1 MEPVRTLADV
11 FTINR
16 HFQKSTRIDADLVPE
31 GLEGYRLN
39 QSGWQVLKG
48 FAEDVAGSK
57 QRAFTWTGPYGS
69 GKSSLALMLAALL
82 GPAGSTRKTAERIL
96 GPDRVSYLRECLPAP
111 PSGWMMV
118 TVVGQRTDMVQAIW
132 SAFEHARDA
141 RWQRDDPAA
150 PAAERDLRSLLVA
163 LEGTTKR
170 LEAEGSGLLLLID
183 EMGKLLEHA
192 ALSEGDLFPLQ
203 EIAEVFAR
211 VAKRA
216 VLLGVLHQAFGDYGR
231 RVSATVQAEWAKIQ
245 GRFSDTPFSM
255 GVEEVVGLVASA
267 IDRGVEPSAD
277 QLAKAEAAVDALAG
291 AHRAHGASDV
301 QALARCAPLHPVTAL
316 LLGPVSR
323 RRFGQNER
331 SVFSFLSSHE
341 PFGFY
346 EFLTSQPADSQRLF
360 EPADLWDYLQ
370 INHEPAILASS
381 DGAKWAEA
389 AEAVLRASRRQGS
402 TMPHVRLAK
411 AIALLDMFGRSH
423 GVAATDRLLACCCDG
438 NVELTSTLLGDL
450 QFWSVA
456 IPRRHIGGWGLFAG
470 SDLDLDAALV
480 RALERIS
487 GDTDA
492 LLKVLRDLPPV
503 VAKRHYAKTGTLRL
517 LERRVV
523 RASELERAY
532 LVSGADSAVSGAF
545 LLVLPEVD
553 LDGGQAKLF
562 LPPPP
567 ADRLIFRGTPEP
579 SGQLIDAA
587 REVAALERLPT
598 LIPQLHG
605 DPAARRELN
614 GRLLA
619 ARATLAD
626 AIRHAFDRTEWQSV
640 LPLGARCAGEG
651 GLSALASELC
661 ESVYPSTPELD
672 NELLNRERPSPAAVA
687 ARRRLLQAMISRP
700 DAPRL
705 GIAGEPA
712 ELGLYLSLLAATGVH
727 RDGQGGDAGFGS
739 PTKNKRNKGL
749 EDAWSAAELLLAQ
762 DPHSAAPPVTLEQ
775 VYAVWR
781 APPFGMRA
789 GVMPVFALALY
800 LTHAGAMAAYVEG
813 NYVPEPGAPFVE
825 RMLQE
830 PQAVSFRWVG
840 SEEANALVLERLAPL
855 SALVQSKGVSPT
867 TALGVAKPL
876 VQFALRLPGW
886 TRRTRQ
892 LSPLATQV
900 RDALLASA
908 DPYELLFQ
916 QLPTVCGIDFVD
928 CASSHEQ
935 KAQSFSS
942 RLQLAVK
949 EMDGAQ
955 QRLLE
960 GFEGRILRA
969 LHAEAGRKG
978 LIVIAERASA
988 LSGKPVHLLVGR
1000 FAQILAD
1007 APTDPQWLEALCGL
1021 AASRPLREW
1030 TDGDVDR
1037 CRHEV
1042 DRLCQKF
1049 IEAEASVIASAP
1061 DSEHVRGVAAE
1072 LRAHLHNKGLD
1083 PVQQRAALLLALE
1096 QLAPATS
1103 DQEAA

>member
-1 MEPVRTLADV
+1 MEPMRTLADV

-31 GLEGYRLN
+31 GLDGYRLN
-39 QSGWQVLKG
+39 QSGWQVLKS
-48 FAEDVAGSK
+48 FAEDIAGSK

-82 GPAGSTRKTAERIL
+82 GPVGPTRDAAERIL
-96 GPDRVSYLRECLPAP
+96 GPDRLSYIRERLPAP
-111 PSGWMMV
+111 PSGWLV
-118 TVVGQRTDMVQAIW
+118 ITVVGQRTDMVQAIW
-132 SAFEHARDA
+132 AAFQRARDA
-141 RWQRDDPAA
+141 RWQRDEPAV
-150 PAAERDLRSLLVA
+150 PDAEKDLRSLLVA
-163 LEGTTKR
+163 LEGTAKR
-170 LEAEGSGLLLLID
+170 LESEGSGLLLVVD

-192 ALSEGDLFPLQ
+192 ALSGGDLFPLQ
-203 EIAEVFAR
+203 EMAEVFGRA
-211 VAKRA
+211 ATRA

-255 GVEEVVGLVASA
+255 AVEEVVGLVASA
-267 IDRGVEPSAD
+267 IDRGFEPSAH
-277 QLAKAEAAVDALAG
+277 QVARAAAAVEVMAG
-291 AHRAHGASDV
+291 ARRAQRAAD
-301 QALARCAPLHPVTAL
+301 AETLARCAPLHPVTAL

-346 EFLTSQPADSQRLF
+346 EFLVSQPADSQRLF

-370 INHEPAILASS
+370 INHEPAILASP

-402 TMPHVRLAK
+402 TVPHVRLAK
-411 AIALLDMFGRSH
+411 AIALLDMFGRPH
-423 GVAATDRLLACCCDG
+423 GVGATDALLACCCDG
-438 NVELTSTLLGDL
+438 NVELTSSLLGDL
-450 QFWSVA
+450 QSWSVA

-492 LLKVLRDLPPV
+492 ILKVLRDLPPI
-503 VAKRHYAKTGTLRL
+503 VAKRHYARTGTLRL

-523 RASELERAY
+523 KASELERAY
-532 LVSGADSAVSGAF
+532 QVTGADSAVSGAF
-545 LLVLPEVD
+545 LLVLPEVC
-553 LDGGQAKLF
+553 LDDGQANLF
-562 LPPPP
+562 LPLPP

-579 SGQLIDAA
+579 GGKLVDAA
-587 REVAALERLPT
+587 KEVAALERLPT

-614 GRLLA
+614 ARLLA

-626 AIRHAFDRTEWQSV
+626 VIRDAFDRAEWQSA
-640 LPLGARCAGEG
+640 LPLGARRAGQG

-661 ESVYPSTPELD
+661 ESIYPSTPELD

-700 DAPRL
+700 GAPRL
-705 GIAGEPA
+705 GIEGEPA

-727 RDGQGGDAGFGS
+727 RDGQVGDVGFGPPS
-739 PTKNKRNKGL
+739 KNKRSKGL
-749 EDAWSAAELLLAQ
+749 EDAWRAAEQLLAQ
-762 DPHSAAPPVTLEQ
+762 DPRSAAPPVTLEQ

-781 APPFGMRA
+781 SPPFGMRE

-813 NYVPEPGAPFVE
+813 NYVPEPGAPFIE
-825 RMLQE
+825 RLLQD

-840 SEEANALVLERLAPL
+840 SEDANTLVLEHLAPL
-855 SALVQSKGVSPT
+855 SALVQSRSVHPI

-908 DPYELLFQ
+908 DPYALLFQ
-916 QLPTVCGIDFVD
+916 QLPTVCGIDFTD
-928 CASSHEQ
+928 CAAPHEA
-935 KAQSFSS
+935 KARNLVS
-942 RLQLAVK
+942 RLQVAV
-949 EMDGAQ
+949 EELRGAQ
-955 QRLLE
+955 PKLLE
-960 GFEGRILRA
+960 EFEARILRA
-969 LHAEAGRKG
+969 MHAETGRKG
-978 LIVIAERASA
+978 LSALAERASA

-1000 FAQILAD
+1000 LAQILAG
-1007 APTDPQWLEALCGL
+1007 APNDSQWLEAVCGL

-1049 IEAEASVIASAP
+1049 IEAEASAVASAP
-1061 DSEHVRGVAAE
+1061 DAEHVRGVAAE
-1072 LRAHLHNKGLD
+1072 LRSHLSNTGLD
-1083 PVQQRAALLLALE
+1083 PIQQRAALLLALD
-1096 QLAPATS
+1096 QLAPAIG